1 MASSIFVTPL
11 GPMTT
16 IQGLIV
22 NQLPSG
28 GYAPIEVHAFFSNGM
43 DLYTHSDTAFRGPT
57 IDLFKSRGTQAVP
70 TTVSSGDNL
79 GYINI
84 GGYDGAAYAAPVSVT
99 SKATETW
106 SSTAHGSNIVFSV
119 CQNTTTSQLI
129 AMLIQS
135 TGNVGFGSAIT
146 NPSATIHIKAGTT
159 AASTSPLKF
168 TSGALMTSAEA
179 GAHEFLTDDYY
190 LTITTGTAR
199 KGIVLNDGS
208 NLTSGK
214 IPIASTNGRLIDGQ
228 TPLAGTKV
236 YWVSDT
242 SGGAVNRKLTFT
254 AGILTAET

>member
-1 MASSIFVTPL
+1 MASSIFVGPL
-11 GPMTT
+11 GPFS
-16 IQGLIV
+16 QVNGLVV

-28 GYAPIEVHAFFSNGM
+28 GYAPIEVHAFFSNGI
-43 DLYTHSDTAFRGPT
+43 DLYTHSDTAFRAPT
-57 IDLFKSRGTQAVP
+57 IDLFKSRGTQAAP
-70 TTVSSGDNL
+70 TTISSGDNL
-79 GYINI
+79 GYLNY
-84 GGYDGAAYAAPVSVT
+84 GGYDGAAYAAPANMTAKSV
-99 SKATETW
+99 ETW
-106 SSTAHGSNIVFSV
+106 SATAHGSSLQFNV
-119 CQNTTTSQLI
+119 CAATTTTQVL
-129 AMLIQS
+129 AMTIYHN
-135 TGNVGFGSAIT
+135 GNVGIGSAIT
-146 NPSATIHIKAGTT
+146 APSASLHVRAGSAT
-159 AASTSPLKF
+159 AGTSPLKF